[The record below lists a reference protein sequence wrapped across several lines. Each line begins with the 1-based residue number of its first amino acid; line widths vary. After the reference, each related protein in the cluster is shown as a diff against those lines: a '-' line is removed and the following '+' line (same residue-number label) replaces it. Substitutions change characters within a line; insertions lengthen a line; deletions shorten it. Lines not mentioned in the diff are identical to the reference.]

1 MEKKITMTANGT
13 TITITE
19 RDGKCIYSVSGVPNR
34 DISKAVDELRTAGVS
49 MAMAVKMLAQIVL
62 K

>member
-1 MEKKITMTANGT
+1 MRKITMTADAT

-19 RDGKCIYSVSGVPNR
+19 LDGKCCYQVNGIPNK
-34 DISKAVDELRTAGVS
+34 DISKAVEELRIAGVP
-49 MAMAVKMLAQIVL
+49 METAVKMLAPIVL

>member
-1 MEKKITMTANGT
+1 MRKITMTADSN

-19 RDGKCIYSVSGVPNR
+19 RDGKCYYSVNGIPNK
-34 DISKAVDELRTAGVS
+34 DIIKAVEVLRVAGVS
-49 MAMAVKMLAQIVL
+49 LATAVKMLAPMVL

>member
-1 MEKKITMTANGT
+1 MTANAT

-19 RDGKCIYSVSGVPNR
+19 RDGKCYYSVNGIPNK
-34 DISKAVDELRTAGVS
+34 DISKAVDELRVAGVT
-49 MAMAVKMLAQIVL
+49 MATAVKMLAPMVL

>member
-1 MEKKITMTANGT
+1 MRKITMTANET

-19 RDGKCIYSVSGVPNR
+19 RDGKCLYQISGIANR
-34 DISKAVDELRTAGVS
+34 DISKAVDELRTAGVGL
-49 MAMAVKMLAQIVL
+49 AMAVKMLAQIVL

>member
-1 MEKKITMTANGT
+1 MTADAT

-19 RDGKCIYSVSGVPNR
+19 RDGKCLYQISGIANR
-34 DISKAVDELRTAGVS
+34 DISKAVDELRVAGVT
-49 MAMAVKMLAQIVL
+49 MATAVKMLAPIVL

>member
-1 MEKKITMTANGT
+1 MRKITMTANET

-19 RDGKCIYSVSGVPNR
+19 RDGRCIYQISGMPNR
-34 DISKAVDELRTAGVS
+34 AISKAVDELRVAGVS
-49 MAMAVKMLAQIVL
+49 MATAVKMLAPIAL

>member
-1 MEKKITMTANGT
+1 MRKITMTADAT

-19 RDGKCIYSVSGVPNR
+19 RDGKCLYQISGIANR
-34 DISKAVDELRTAGVS
+34 DISKAVDELRVAGVT
-49 MAMAVKMLAQIVL
+49 MATAVKMLAPIVL

>member
-1 MEKKITMTANGT
+1 MRKISMTADST

-19 RDGKCIYSVSGVPNR
+19 RDGKCYYQVNGIPNK
-34 DISKAVDELRTAGVS
+34 DISKAVDELRMAGVS
-49 MAMAVKMLAQIVL
+49 MATAVKMLAPIVL

>member
-1 MEKKITMTANGT
+1 MTADSN

-19 RDGKCIYSVSGVPNR
+19 RDGKCYYSVNGIPNK
-34 DISKAVDELRTAGVS
+34 DIIKAVEVLRVAGVS
-49 MAMAVKMLAQIVL
+49 LATAVKMLAPIVL

>member
-1 MEKKITMTANGT
+1 MTANET

-19 RDGKCIYSVSGVPNR
+19 RDGRCIYQISGMPNR
-34 DISKAVDELRTAGVS
+34 DISKAVDELRVAGVS
-49 MAMAVKMLAQIVL
+49 MATAVKMLAPIVL

>member
-1 MEKKITMTANGT
+1 MTANET

-19 RDGKCIYSVSGVPNR
+19 RDGKCLYKISGIANR
-34 DISKAVDELRTAGVS
+34 DISKAVDELRVAGVTI
-49 MAMAVKMLAQIVL
+49 ATAVKMLAQIVL